1 MLMTLRFHLDGR
13 ELGETKTG
21 AVPNE
26 GQAVVLEHTLRGRR
40 RYRVVDVEHQYTE
53 VGSRR
58 AEKFL
63 AAPVVVHLRADD
75 R

>member
-1 MLMTLRFHLDGR
+1 MLVTLHFKIDGR
-13 ELGETKTG
+13 ELGETKGG
-21 AVPNE
+21 AVPIQ
-26 GQAVVLEHTLRGRR
+26 GQGVVLEHALYGRR
-40 RYRVVDVEHQYTE
+40 RYRVVDVDHQYTE

-75 R
+75 Q

>member
-1 MLMTLRFHLDGR
+1 MLMTLHFHLDGR

-53 VGSRR
+53 RGAQRVER
-58 AEKFL
+58 FIP
-63 AAPVVVHLRADD
+63 APVIVHLRADD